1 MGSIDK
7 TISEINRLNKILI
20 TISRINQLLVTEE
33 DEFVLCKNICK
44 SLVEIKEHKLVW
56 IGIKK
61 EGEDSIS
68 PIHIEGENKELIDVI
83 IGCWNQ
89 YSLNGCPSGTALRNG
104 KPFVIRSLEKEER
117 FVPWENEFIKF
128 GFSSCCI
135 LPIKYKGET
144 IGTLHIYSVL
154 ENDFSKEEIGF
165 LGKVALDISYGIK
178 SLRTEKELIKSE
190 KRFRELIELLPEFI
204 FETDFE
210 GNITFIN
217 QNALENLKYT
227 KDDLIKGIKVISL
240 ITPEE
245 IEKVEKNWEYMLKKG
260 KSDLIEYT
268 IKRKDGT
275 TFPVIVNAMVIKDD
289 NENVIGTRGVGVDI
303 TERKKLQHKVDESE
317 KLYRTIFENTGT
329 ATVIENDKIILM
341 VNSEFEK
348 ISGYK
353 KKEVEGKL
361 SFTKFVFK
369 DDLKSLI
376 GYHKKRRIDPDS
388 VPSLYEA
395 RFIDRKGNIKNVLI
409 TVSMIPRTD
418 RSVAS
423 LLDITYIKNIEKK
436 LIKSQSRTENI
447 LDETIAMMGS
457 ITETKDP
464 YTSGH
469 QKRVA
474 DISVKIAKELGLK
487 NDEIKYIETAAKIHD
502 IGKINI
508 PTSILSKPGKI
519 SDIEFEMIK
528 THPQIGH
535 DIIKKIKF
543 SGPVDKIVL
552 QHHERLNGSG
562 YPLSLKGD
570 DILLEAKI
578 LGVADVIEAM
588 SSHRPYRPVHKI
600 EDVINE
606 IKNNKVVLYDPK
618 VVNACLRLFKK
629 NKLFNNFKN

>member
-1 MGSIDK
+1 
-7 TISEINRLNKILI
+7 
-20 TISRINQLLVTEE
+20 
-33 DEFVLCKNICK
+33 
-44 SLVEIKEHKLVW
+44 
-56 IGIKK
+56 
-61 EGEDSIS
+61 
-68 PIHIEGENKELIDVI
+68 
-83 IGCWNQ
+83 
-89 YSLNGCPSGTALRNG
+89 
-104 KPFVIRSLEKEER
+104 
-117 FVPWENEFIKF
+117 
-128 GFSSCCI
+128 
-135 LPIKYKGET
+135 
-144 IGTLHIYSVL
+144 
-154 ENDFSKEEIGF
+154 
-165 LGKVALDISYGIK
+165 
-178 SLRTEKELIKSE
+178 
-190 KRFRELIELLPEFI
+190 
-204 FETDFE
+204 
-210 GNITFIN
+210 
-217 QNALENLKYT
+217 
-227 KDDLIKGIKVISL
+227 
-240 ITPEE
+240 
-245 IEKVEKNWEYMLKKG
+245 MLKKG

-268 IKRKDGT
+268 IKRKDVT

-353 KKEVEGKL
+353 KKEVKGKL

-447 LDETIAMMGS
+447 LDEIIAMMGS
-457 ITETKDP
+457 IAETKDP